1 MSLIDSTE
9 PPVFADKRLILVLTS
24 AYGWCVPGGL
34 GASAGK
40 VRKSGGTSWMRK
52 SRLSWINI
60 TNVAWLLR
68 GIAGLTLK
76 NVGSPNPK
84 RRNQS
89 ADPVKTNSVSEEWI
103 APRIPLFSKV
113 CRGDQNSVRKV

>member
-40 VRKSGGTSWMRK
+40 VRKPGAKSWMRK
-52 SRLSWINI
+52 SRLSRINLRI
-60 TNVAWLLR
+60 GLEEGNATLRIDPLANGNGRVA
-68 GIAGLTLK
+68 
-76 NVGSPNPK
+76 
-84 RRNQS
+84 
-89 ADPVKTNSVSEEWI
+89 
-103 APRIPLFSKV
+103 PL
-113 CRGDQNSVRKV
+113 